1 MNELPRYAMWWLVGA
16 TLIASGMLGAS
27 KAWGDEPSPYVPQ
40 YPPNAPIV
48 QRPYLPGGEWKPAPT
63 VPIKPRADGQP
74 NRAIPVGPPV
84 WTLTPG
90 YMLDDEEP

>member
-1 MNELPRYAMWWLVGA
+1 MNELPRHAMWWLLGA

-40 YPPNAPIV
+40 YPPRAPIV
-48 QRPYLPGGEWKPAPT
+48 QRPYTPGGEWKQEQPDRERYPAAPVPAPT
-63 VPIKPRADGQP
+63 
-74 NRAIPVGPPV
+74 

-90 YMLDDEEP
+90 YLTEPAPADPQL